1 MSGSQRRTT
10 KGREQGGRGVCL
22 GPPQRCVSAGPSCF
36 PERPRSLISLP
47 QLHLFSA
54 GLCTLAPTPASPRS
68 GFSSR
73 VPPGPER
80 GASWTVCLP
89 PQEPQASQHE
99 RFWLFFPTTRGSP
112 RRNFLIPLLKWDLK
126 KWRVRCLTNIS
137 LVERVSC
144 LTASLWPKRLCYDS
158 GSTTCNSTVSQSSPS
173 QTMCRCLGKDE
184 QAG

>member
-1 MSGSQRRTT
+1 MFGASPALCECWT
-10 KGREQGGRGVCL
+10 VL
-22 GPPQRCVSAGPSCF
+22 L
-36 PERPRSLISLP
+36 PRAAKISN
-47 QLHLFSA
+47 FSPA
-54 GLCTLAPTPASPRS
+54 ATPFLSRLVHPCSHPASPRS